1 MTGCGSGWKRKNKPY
16 MSKLNML
23 DTESPKEKALLVGV
37 NLRRSEDLLS
47 LEDSLQELELLAD
60 TAGVEVVGVET
71 QNLDTPNSKTFIG
84 KGKVEEVKILAGELD
99 ADMVIFDNELSPVT
113 SVNWRTLLESRYG

>member
-1 MTGCGSGWKRKNKPY
+1 
-16 MSKLNML
+16 ML
-23 DTESPKEKALLVGV
+23 DTENPKEKALLVGV

-60 TAGVEVVGVET
+60 TAGVEVVGLKPRT
-71 QNLDTPNSKTFIG
+71 LIPPIPKHSSARAKWKKSKSWPVSLTRIWSFLTMNFL
-84 KGKVEEVKILAGELD
+84 LA
-99 ADMVIFDNELSPVT
+99 T